1 MNSITSVTEKLSN
14 TLNTLVTKITVGN
27 PGQPP
32 PGGGLNNSFSQS
44 NNQQANMSFDDSY
57 INYGFSGMGRGA
69 FRFPYPTK
77 QMLNNDNSFS

>member
-1 MNSITSVTEKLSN
+1 MNSITSVTEKLSS
-14 TLNTLVTKITVGN
+14 TLNTKAAKISVGN
-27 PGQPP
+27 PGHPP
-32 PGGGLNNSFSQS
+32 PSGGLNDSFSQQ
-44 NNQQANMSFDDSY
+44 NYQQPNMSFDDSY